1 MNEQRLM
8 EMARDAGLPVT
19 WWQKAIDAGEQ
30 PPEWRELKRFAQLA
44 ALECIEHIET
54 HRIPVG
60 NSAAGE
66 MACEWTYDAL
76 REIRDNIKEQ
86 FDLK

>member
-1 MNEQRLM
+1 MNHRLM
-8 EMARDAGLPVT
+8 EMARDAGLPIT
-19 WWQKAIDAGEQ
+19 WWQRAVDAGEE
-30 PPEWRELKRFAQLA
+30 PPEWRELNQFAQLVA
-44 ALECIEHIET
+44 TECIKHIEQ

-76 REIRDNIKEQ
+76 KSICDEIKSQFGIKE
-86 FDLK
+86 